1 MLALHHFGRWPDPPP
16 VPPLAMAACRPG
28 MACRAQLLARTGVG
42 SASEGIMGAALPRSA
57 DCGPLSRLCP
67 PHPTPCSSILAHS
80 DPLEPPEEATLVA
93 RVLKAGVYRQQQ
105 PIDPAWGVRMPP
117 SRPHAHLERRC
128 SGALTGSTVRS

>member
-1 MLALHHFGRWPDPPP
+1 
-16 VPPLAMAACRPG
+16 
-28 MACRAQLLARTGVG
+28 MACRAQLLTWTGVG
-42 SASEGIMGAALPRSA
+42 SASKASWAPRYPDLRTAGRSPDFALPT
-57 DCGPLSRLCP
+57 P
-67 PHPTPCSSILAHS
+67 PPCSSILAHS

-128 SGALTGSTVRS
+128 SGALTGSTVHS